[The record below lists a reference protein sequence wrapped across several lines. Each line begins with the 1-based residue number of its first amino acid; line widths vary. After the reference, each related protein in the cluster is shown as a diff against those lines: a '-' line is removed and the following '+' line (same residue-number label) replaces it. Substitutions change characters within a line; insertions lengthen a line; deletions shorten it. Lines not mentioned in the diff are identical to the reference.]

1 MKKLFLFIL
10 AMIGCMGMEAQSR
23 YTISGN
29 VVGLEDG
36 ELSLVV
42 LESEML
48 KILNRAQ
55 VANGKF
61 LFSGEVD
68 SVVLVGILT
77 SKKELV
83 AELMLENADFGVL
96 SGGVV
101 TGGGNAQK
109 LLEKFNA
116 LNVELAVE
124 RQKLEDEYQM
134 AEQKKNKREMAAID
148 ARYQEFLVNVQERES
163 ELLRK
168 NADTYVAAYVV
179 ASTMKDIDLEKLE
192 ERYDILGEH
201 AKITCF
207 GKAVARQI
215 EKCRQVEVNG
225 VAPDFKLASD
235 KEGIVGLYDTKAKAK
250 IVYFWTFWNQ
260 ASRDLNVELISIY
273 QQYYPQG
280 LSVIGISLD
289 GDEQEWR
296 RAMGEDGITWLSCRD
311 SKGEVADL
319 YCVRSL
325 PTLFLLDA
333 DNNIVAK
340 NLYGSD
346 LRKRL
351 VDILKEK

>member
-1 MKKLFLFIL
+1 MKFMKKLFLFIL
-10 AMIGCMGMEAQSR
+10 VMIGCMGMEAQSR

-179 ASTMKDIDLEKLE
+179 ASTMKDIFLSSISTLVIQSHSAFVVA
-192 ERYDILGEH
+192 YSFTPSLGFIILYSVLLFPPMKGTS
-201 AKITCF
+201 KDCVCTCIS
-207 GKAVARQI
+207 GAVYFF
-215 EKCRQVEVNG
+215 CLTVTFTDS
-225 VAPDFKLASD
+225 AP
-235 KEGIVGLYDTKAKAK
+235 LYDRMILPVLSESDRFSPTVNEIFSSSMRMAEIQSTSLLAFSSPLSSGFF
-250 IVYFWTFWNQ
+250 IWYNMDFVPP
-260 ASRDLNVELISIY
+260 LHPISINC
-273 QQYYPQG
+273 G
-280 LSVIGISLD
+280 A
-289 GDEQEWR
+289 E
-296 RAMGEDGITWLSCRD
+296 ITGVSEY
-311 SKGEVADL
+311 S
-319 YCVRSL
+319 YCFIFRL
-325 PTLFLLDA
+325 T
-333 DNNIVAK
+333 
-340 NLYGSD
+340 GSAP
-346 LRKRL
+346 
-351 VDILKEK
+351 